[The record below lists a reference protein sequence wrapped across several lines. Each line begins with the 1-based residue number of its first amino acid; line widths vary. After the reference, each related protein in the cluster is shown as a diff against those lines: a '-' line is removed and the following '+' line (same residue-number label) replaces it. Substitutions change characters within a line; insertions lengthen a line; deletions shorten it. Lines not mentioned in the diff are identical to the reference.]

1 MKKIL
6 LVPDSFKGTMSSRE
20 ICDIMAEE
28 IQKVWPKALVISI
41 PVADGGEGS
50 VDAFLS
56 SVGGEKCMVPCK
68 GPYLED
74 MEGFY
79 GRLSDGTAV
88 VEMAAAAGLPLVGD
102 RLNAGQTSTY
112 GVGQLIRA
120 AAQKGARR
128 IIVGLGGSD
137 HFHNPD
143 S

>member
-6 LVPDSFKGTMSSRE
+6 LVPDSFKGTMSSQE
-20 ICDIMAEE
+20 ICDIMAGE

-56 SVGGEKCMVPCK
+56 SVGGEKCFVPCK

-79 GRLSDGTAV
+79 GRLSDGTVV
-88 VEMAAAAGLPLVGD
+88 VEMAAAAGLPLVG
-102 RLNAGQTSTY
+102 RN
-112 GVGQLIRA
+112 
-120 AAQKGARR
+120 
-128 IIVGLGGSD
+128 
-137 HFHNPD
+137 
-143 S
+143 